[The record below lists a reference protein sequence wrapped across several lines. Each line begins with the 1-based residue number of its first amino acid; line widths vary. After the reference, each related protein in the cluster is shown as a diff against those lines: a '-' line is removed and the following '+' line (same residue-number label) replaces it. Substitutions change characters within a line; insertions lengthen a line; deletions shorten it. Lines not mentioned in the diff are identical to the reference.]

1 MEDLRHK
8 IVLVTGAARGMGR
21 FDAENFCREGSVV
34 VMTDVDE
41 AELDKGAEEL
51 KAKGYEVYP
60 YKLDVSD
67 RDACFALAE
76 KVKADVGV
84 VDVLINNAGVTEC
97 HPVLDLSE
105 QSVRRMMEVNY
116 MGQVWMLQAFVP
128 DMVKRGSGHVVD
140 MCSVAGKVG
149 VSKMGGYC
157 ATKAA
162 MLALTDAIRIEL
174 RKSGVNFTIVNPSFV
189 STGMF
194 EGGARSI
201 ISPWQTPEQV
211 AEKIVNA
218 VKKNKAEV
226 CAPSGPVRLAAF
238 LRGLCIP
245 KFSDFAL
252 HLFGLD
258 RPMEN
263 WQKDSCRPF

>member
-1 MEDLRHK
+1 MEDLRQK

-21 FDAENFCREGSVV
+21 FDAELFCREGSVV
-34 VMTDVDE
+34 VITDVDE
-41 AELDKGAEEL
+41 AELNKVAGEL
-51 KAKGYEVYP
+51 KARGHEVYP
-60 YKLDVSD
+60 YALDVSD
-67 RDACFALAE
+67 RAACFALAE
-76 KVKADVGV
+76 KVKAEVGT
-84 VDVLINNAGVTEC
+84 VDVLINNAGITDCSE
-97 HPVLDLSE
+97 VLDLAE
-105 QSVRRMMEVNY
+105 DSVRRMMEVNY

-149 VSKMGGYC
+149 AANMGGYC

-194 EGGARSI
+194 EGGARSL

-211 AEKIVNA
+211 AEKILKG
-218 VKKNKAEV
+218 VKKNRAEV

-238 LRGLCIP
+238 LRGICMP
-245 KFSDFAL
+245 KLTDFSL

-258 RPMEN
+258 RPMDN
-263 WQKDSCRPF
+263 WRKDECRPF